1 MSVFTVSNLN
11 DAGNGSLRAAI
22 TAANGDS
29 GSPTVINF
37 TVHGTITL
45 SSALPALTHSTT
57 IDATTEASHTAGGP
71 PVVEIDCNQHAGLT
85 FALGSDGSQLL
96 GVAVANAT
104 GNGVTLQSGNI
115 TLNDNYIG
123 LNLAGTALGNSGDGL
138 FIASTSSNN
147 SIGLNP
153 TLATGVVGNV
163 ISGNGGNGISF
174 HGSSGNTL
182 VCNRIGT
189 DPTGTT
195 AIANGGNGLW
205 LTAGAS
211 GNQIGGIAFTDP
223 ATGASND
230 PTGNKGTVPPV
241 FVVPPQGNLIS
252 GNNANGVL
260 IDTGSHNNT
269 LNGNFVGTSANGDAK
284 IGNALDG
291 VAVVNSDNNS
301 LVGCQS
307 FNLPFVYY
315 NVLSGNGGNG
325 LSITNSNNTVVQ
337 GNFLGTAANNSAV
350 LANTLDGILVA
361 GTSTNTTIGGVI
373 PLGNVSAGNG
383 QNGIEVRDTASNL
396 ISFNTFG
403 GLFAF
408 GGAAPNGNDG
418 MLITSTG
425 GSIDVQTNVFSGNAH
440 NGIEIGG
447 NASGVTVEPN
457 IVGLNTE
464 GTALLPNGGDGLLIN
479 GTAHNNTIGGS
490 VFSVIPQNTFS
501 GNLGYGVE
509 LGGQSFNNVV
519 ISSDVGTT
527 STGKAA
533 MPNQKGGIIVDGTS
547 HGDTIGG
554 LQPGSGNMISGNIGN
569 GVSLAAGTDFIQVL
583 HNTIGFDRTGQPLP
597 NTGKQLVVDPGST
610 NDVIVGNVLAC
621 FAAGTQITTERGALA
636 VESLQ
641 IGDRV
646 RTVPQGRFEPVIW
659 IGHRRVDCQ
668 RHPHPHQ
675 VHPVRVAAHAFG
687 RGLPRRDLF
696 LSPDHAVFVNGV
708 LIPVK
713 YLINGRGIRQISV
726 RQLTYYHVELPRH
739 SVLLAEGLP
748 AETYLDV
755 GHRDNFQNNDG
766 GIRLFADFSGD
777 GPDIAILREGEACAP
792 FVVHGRELDAVRDAI
807 TAAERRIVRR
817 PQRAGSRAKNAAT
830 RRSQSILEPKRRV
843 R

>member
-1 MSVFTVSNLN
+1 MSTFTVTNLN
-11 DAGNGSLRAAI
+11 DAGAGSLRAAI
-22 TAANGDS
+22 TAANANP
-29 GSPTVINF
+29 GSLINF
-37 TVHGTITL
+37 VVNGTIAL
-45 SSALPALTHSTT
+45 NSALPALTQTTT
-57 IDATTEASHTAGGP
+57 IDATSEPSHISGGP
-71 PVVEIDCNQHAGLT
+71 PVVEINCNGNAGLT
-85 FALGSDGSQLL
+85 FAPGSDGSQLL
-96 GVAVANAT
+96 GVAVANAN
-104 GNGVTLQSGNI
+104 GNGVTLESGNI

-123 LNLAGTALGNSGDGL
+123 LNLAGAAAGNSGDGV
-138 FIASTSSNN
+138 FIATTSSNN
-147 SIGLNP
+147 LIGLNP

-195 AIANGGNGLW
+195 PIANGGNGLL

-223 ATGASND
+223 ATGAVND
-230 PTGNKGTVPPV
+230 PTGNKGTVAPV

-252 GNNANGVL
+252 GNGANGVL
-260 IDTGSHNNT
+260 IDSGSQNNM

-325 LSITNSNNTVVQ
+325 LSVTDSNNTVVQ
-337 GNFLGTAANNSAV
+337 GNFLGTAANNSAII
-350 LANTLDGILVA
+350 ANTLDGILVQ
-361 GTSTNTTIGGVI
+361 GTSANTTIGGVI

-408 GGAAPNGNDG
+408 GGAAANGNDG

-425 GSIDVQTNVFSGNAH
+425 GSIDVQTNVFSGNMH

-457 IVGLNTE
+457 IVGLDTE
-464 GTALLPNGGDGLLIN
+464 GTALLANGGDGLLID
-479 GTAHNNTIGGS
+479 GTAHNNTVGGS

-501 GNLGYGVE
+501 GNLGYGIE
-509 LGGQSFNNVV
+509 LGAQSFNNVV
-519 ISSDVGTT
+519 IASDVGTS
-527 STGKAA
+527 STGKTG

-547 HGDTIGG
+547 HFDTIGG
-554 LQPGSGNMISGNIGN
+554 VQPGNGNLISGNIGN
-569 GVSLAAGTDFIQVL
+569 GVTLAAGTGFISVI
-583 HNTIGFDRTGQPLP
+583 HNTIGFDKSGQPLL

-610 NDVIVGNVLAC
+610 NDTIIGNNIAC
-621 FAAGTQITTERGALA
+621 FAAGTHITTERGTIV
-636 VESLQ
+636 VEALQ

-646 RTVPQGRFEPVIW
+646 RTVPNARFEPVIW
-659 IGHRRVDCQ
+659 IGHRRVDCL

-675 VHPVRVAAHAFG
+675 VRPVRIAAHSFG
-687 RGLPRRDLF
+687 RGLPGRDLF

-713 YLINGRGIRQISV
+713 YLINGRGIRQMAV
-726 RQLTYYHVELPRH
+726 RQVTYHHVELSRH
-739 SVLLAEGLP
+739 AVLLAEGLP
-748 AETYLDV
+748 AESYLEV

-792 FVVHGRELDAVRDAI
+792 FVVHGPELEAVREAI

-817 PQRAGSRAKNAAT
+817 PERAGSRANNAAI
-830 RRSQSILEPKRRV
+830 RGNQSILEPIRRV
-843 R
+843 G

>member
-1 MSVFTVSNLN
+1 MSVFTVNNLN
-11 DAGNGSLRAAI
+11 DSGAGSLRAAI
-22 TAANGDS
+22 NAANGDS

-37 TVHGTITL
+37 AVSGTIAI
-45 SSALPALTHSTT
+45 SSALPALTHSTK
-57 IDATTEASHTAGGP
+57 IDATTTPGAP
-71 PVVEIDCNQHAGLT
+71 PVVEINCNGHAGLT

-96 GVAVANAT
+96 GVAVANAN
-104 GNGVTLQSGNI
+104 GNGVTLDAGSI

-123 LNLAGTALGNSGDGL
+123 LNLAGTAAANSGDGL

-153 TLATGVVGNV
+153 ALATGVVGNV

-189 DPTGTT
+189 DATGAT
-195 AIANGGNGLW
+195 AIPNGGNGLW
-205 LTAGAS
+205 FTAGAS

-223 ATGASND
+223 VTGASND
-230 PTGNKGTVPPV
+230 PTGNKGTTTPV

-252 GNNANGVL
+252 GNLGNGVL
-260 IDTGSHNNT
+260 IDSGSHNNT
-269 LNGNFVGTSANGDAK
+269 LNGNFVGTSANGDAA

-325 LSITNSNNTVVQ
+325 LSVTNSNNTVVQ
-337 GNFLGTAANNSAV
+337 GNFLGTAANNSAI
-350 LANTLDGILVA
+350 LPNTLDGILVA
-361 GTSTNTTIGGVI
+361 GTSANTTIGGVI

-383 QNGIEVRDTASNL
+383 ENGIEVTGTASNL

-425 GSIDVQTNVFSGNAH
+425 GSIDVQTNVFSGNLH

-464 GTALLPNGGDGLLIN
+464 GTALLANGGDGLLID
-479 GTAHNNTIGGS
+479 GTAHNNTVGGS

-501 GNLGYGVE
+501 GNLGYGIE
-509 LGGQSFNNVV
+509 LGAQSHNNVV
-519 ISSDVGTT
+519 IAGDVGTT

-547 HGDTIGG
+547 HDDTIGG
-554 LQPGSGNMISGNIGN
+554 LQPGSSNMISGNIGN
-569 GVSLAAGTDFIQVL
+569 GVSLAAGTGFIQVL

-597 NTGKQLVVDPGST
+597 NTGQPVVVDPGST
-610 NDVIVGNVLAC
+610 NDTLAGNVAC
-621 FAAGTQITTERGALA
+621 FAAGTRITTRRGTIA
-636 VESLQ
+636 VESLRV
-641 IGDRV
+641 GDHV

-659 IGHRRVDCQ
+659 IGHRRIDCQ
-668 RHPHPHQ
+668 LHPDPRQ
-675 VHPVRVAAHAFG
+675 VRPVRIAAHAFG
-687 RGLPRRDLF
+687 RGLPRRELF
-696 LSPDHAVFVNGV
+696 LSPDHAVFVSGV

-713 YLINGRGIRQISV
+713 YLINGRGIRQMAV
-726 RQLTYYHVELPRH
+726 RQVSYHHVELPRH
-739 SVLLAEGLP
+739 AVLLAEGLP

-755 GHRDNFQNNDG
+755 GYRDNFQNNDG
-766 GIRLFADFSGD
+766 AIRLFADFSGD
-777 GPDIAILREGEACAP
+777 GPDIAILREGRACAP
-792 FVVHGRELDAVRDAI
+792 FVVHGPELDAVRDTI
-807 TAAERRIVRR
+807 TVAERRIVGRTR
-817 PQRAGSRAKNAAT
+817 HAGSHVNSTAPHRN
-830 RRSQSILEPKRRV
+830 RSILEAICRV
-843 R
+843 G

>member
-1 MSVFTVSNLN
+1 MSVFTVANLN
-11 DAGNGSLRAAI
+11 DSGAGSLRAAI
-22 TAANGDS
+22 TAANADS

-37 TVHGTITL
+37 SVNGTITL
-45 SSALPALTHSTT
+45 ASGLPAITHEVA
-57 IDATTEASHTAGGP
+57 IDATSESSHVSGGP
-71 PVVEIDCNQHAGLT
+71 PVVEINCNNNAGLT
-85 FALGSDGSQLL
+85 FAPGSDGSQLL
-96 GVAVANAT
+96 GVAVANAN
-104 GNGVTLQSGNI
+104 GNGVTLESGNI
-115 TLNDNYIG
+115 TLNNNYIG
-123 LNLAGTALGNSGDGL
+123 LDLAGNAAGNSGDGL
-138 FIASTSSNN
+138 FIATTSSNN
-147 SIGLNP
+147 LIGLNP

-195 AIANGGNGLW
+195 AIANVGNGLW

-223 ATGASND
+223 ATGAVND
-230 PTGNKGTVPPV
+230 PTGNKGTTTPV

-252 GNNANGVL
+252 GNSANGVL
-260 IDTGSHNNT
+260 IDSGSQNNM
-269 LNGNFVGTSANGDAK
+269 LNGNFVGTSANGDAA
-284 IGNALDG
+284 IGNTLDG
-291 VAVVNSDNNS
+291 VAVVNADNNS

-325 LSITNSNNTVVQ
+325 LSVTDSNNTVVQ
-337 GNFLGTAANNSAV
+337 GNFLGTAANNSTV
-350 LANTLDGILVA
+350 LANNLDGILVQ
-361 GTSTNTTIGGVI
+361 GTSANTTIGGVI

-425 GSIDVQTNVFSGNAH
+425 GSIDVQTNVFSGNTH

-457 IVGLNTE
+457 IVGLDTE
-464 GTALLPNGGDGLLIN
+464 GTALLHNGGDGLLID
-479 GTAHNNTIGGS
+479 GTAHNNTVGGS

-501 GNLGYGVE
+501 GNLGYGIE
-509 LGGQSFNNVV
+509 LGAQSFNNVV
-519 ISSDVGTT
+519 IASDVGTS
-527 STGKAA
+527 STGKTA

-547 HGDTIGG
+547 HDDTIGG
-554 LQPGSGNMISGNIGN
+554 LQPGSGNLISGNIGN
-569 GVSLAAGTDFIQVL
+569 GVTLAAGTGFISVV
-583 HNTIGFDRTGQPLP
+583 HNTIGFDKSGQPLP
-597 NTGKQLVVDPGST
+597 NTGTQLVVDPGST
-610 NDVIVGNVLAC
+610 NDTVVGNVIAC
-621 FAAGTQITTERGALA
+621 FAAGTRITTERGMVA

-641 IGDRV
+641 VGDRV
-646 RTVPQGRFEPVIW
+646 RTVPHARFEPVIW
-659 IGHRRVDCQ
+659 IAHRHVDCL
-668 RHPHPHQ
+668 RHPDPRQ
-675 VHPVRVAAHAFG
+675 VHPVRIAAHSFG
-687 RGLPRRDLF
+687 RGLPKRDMF

-713 YLINGRGIRQISV
+713 YLINGRGIRQIAV
-726 RQLTYYHVELPRH
+726 RQITYYHVELPRH
-739 SVLLAEGLP
+739 AVLLAEGLP

-755 GHRDNFQNNDG
+755 GYRDNFDNNDG
-766 GIRLFADFSGD
+766 SIRLFADFSGD

-792 FVVHGRELDAVRDAI
+792 FVVHGPELDAVREAI
-807 TAAERRIVRR
+807 TVAERRIVPR

-830 RRSQSILEPKRRV
+830 RRHQSILEPIRRV
-843 R
+843 G

>member
-1 MSVFTVSNLN
+1 MSIFTVSSLN
-11 DAGNGSLRAAI
+11 DSGPGSLRAAI
-22 TAANGDS
+22 TEANGDS

-37 TVHGTITL
+37 TINGTITL
-45 SSALPALTHSTT
+45 SSDLPAVTHTVT
-57 IDATTEASHTAGGP
+57 IDATSTPGAP
-71 PVVEIDCNQHAGLT
+71 PVVEINCNNNAGLT
-85 FALGSDGSQLL
+85 FAPGSDGSQLL
-96 GVAVANAT
+96 GLAVANAN
-104 GNGVTLQSGNI
+104 GNGVTLASGNI

-123 LNLAGTALGNSGDGL
+123 LNLAGTAAGNSGDGV
-138 FIASTSSNN
+138 FIATTSSNN
-147 SIGLNP
+147 LIGLNP

-189 DPTGTT
+189 DPSGTT
-195 AIANGGNGLW
+195 PIPNGRNGLL

-223 ATGASND
+223 ATGAVND
-230 PTGNKGTVPPV
+230 PTGNKGTVTPV

-252 GNNANGVL
+252 GNGANGVL
-260 IDTGSHNNT
+260 IDSGSQNNM

-325 LSITNSNNTVVQ
+325 LSVTDSNNTVVQ
-337 GNFLGTAANNSAV
+337 GNFLGTAANNSQI
-350 LANTLDGILVA
+350 LANNLDGILVQ
-361 GTSTNTTIGGVI
+361 GTSANTTIGGVI

-408 GGAAPNGNDG
+408 GGKAANGNDG

-425 GSIDVQTNVFSGNAH
+425 GSIDVQTNVFSGNTN

-447 NASGVTVEPN
+447 DASGVTVEPN

-464 GTALLPNGGDGLLIN
+464 GTALLPNDGDGLLID
-479 GTAHNNTIGGS
+479 GTAHNNTVGGS

-501 GNLGYGVE
+501 GNFGYGAE

-519 ISSDVGTT
+519 IASYAGLS

-547 HGDTIGG
+547 HDDTIGG
-554 LQPGSGNMISGNIGN
+554 IGLGIGNLVSGNIGN
-569 GVSLAAGTDFIQVL
+569 GVTLAAGTDRISVI
-583 HNTIGFDRTGQPLP
+583 HNTIGFDASGQLLP

-610 NDVIVGNVLAC
+610 NDTVVGNNLAC
-621 FAAGTQITTERGALA
+621 FAAGTHITTERGTIA

-641 IGDRV
+641 VGDRV
-646 RTVPQGRFEPVIW
+646 RTVPQERLEPVIW
-659 IGHRRVDCQ
+659 IGHRRVDCL
-668 RHPHPHQ
+668 RHPDPRQ
-675 VHPVRVAAHAFG
+675 VRPVRIAAHVFG
-687 RGLPRRDLF
+687 RGLPKRDLF

-713 YLINGRGIRQISV
+713 YLINGRGIRQMAV
-726 RQLTYYHVELPRH
+726 RQVTYYHVELPRH
-739 SVLLAEGLP
+739 AVTLGRGP
-748 AETYLDV
+748 A
-755 GHRDNFQNNDG
+755 R
-766 GIRLFADFSGD
+766 
-777 GPDIAILREGEACAP
+777 
-792 FVVHGRELDAVRDAI
+792 RELPRCRISRQFRDQ
-807 TAAERRIVRR
+807 RRQHSPIRR
-817 PQRAGSRAKNAAT
+817 LLR
-830 RRSQSILEPKRRV
+830 
-843 R
+843 

>member
-1 MSVFTVSNLN
+1 MSTFTVTNLS
-11 DAGNGSLRAAI
+11 DSGAGSLREAI
-22 TAANGDS
+22 TLANADS
-29 GSPTVINF
+29 GSPTLINF
-37 TVHGTITL
+37 AVNGTITL
-45 SSALPALTHSTT
+45 DSALPALTHSTT
-57 IDATTEASHTAGGP
+57 IDATSESSHTSGGP
-71 PVVEIDCNQHAGLT
+71 PVVEINCNGKVGLT

-96 GVAVANAT
+96 GVAVANAA
-104 GNGVTLQSGNI
+104 GSGVTLVSGNI

-123 LNLAGTALGNSGDGL
+123 LNLAGAAAGNSGDGL

-147 SIGLNP
+147 RIGLNP

-174 HGSSGNTL
+174 NGSSGNTL
-182 VCNRIGT
+182 VCNRIGS

-195 AIANGGNGLW
+195 AIANGHNGLL
-205 LTAGAS
+205 LTGGAS

-230 PTGNKGTVPPV
+230 PTGNKGTVTPV

-252 GNNANGVL
+252 GNGANGVL
-260 IDTGSHNNT
+260 IDSGSHNNT

-284 IGNALDG
+284 IGNTLDG

-337 GNFLGTAANNSAV
+337 GNFLGTAANNSQI
-350 LANTLDGILVA
+350 LANNLDGILVQ
-361 GTSTNTTIGGVI
+361 GTSANTTIGGVI

-425 GSIDVQTNVFSGNAH
+425 GSIDVQTNVFSGNTH

-447 NASGVTVEPN
+447 DASGVTVEPN
-457 IVGLNTE
+457 IAGLDTE
-464 GTALLPNGGDGLLIN
+464 GTALLANGGDGLLIDD
-479 GTAHNNTIGGS
+479 TAHNNTVGGS

-501 GNLGYGVE
+501 GNLGYGIE
-509 LGGQSFNNVV
+509 LGGHSFNNVV
-519 ISSDVGTT
+519 IASDVGTS
-527 STGKAA
+527 STGKTA
-533 MPNQKGGIIVDGTS
+533 MPNKQGGIIVDGTS
-547 HGDTIGG
+547 HDDTIGG
-554 LQPGSGNMISGNIGN
+554 FQPGGGNLISGNIGN
-569 GVSLAAGTDFIQVL
+569 GVTLAAGTGFISVV
-583 HNTIGFDRTGQPLP
+583 HNTIGFDKSGQLLP

-610 NDVIVGNVLAC
+610 NDTIIGNDLVC
-621 FAAGTQITTERGALA
+621 FAAGTRITTERGAIA

-641 IGDRV
+641 VGDRV

-659 IGHRRVDCQ
+659 IGHRRVDCR
-668 RHPHPHQ
+668 RHPDPRQ
-675 VHPVRVAAHAFG
+675 VRPVRIAAHSFG
-687 RGLPRRDLF
+687 RGLPKRDLY

-713 YLINGRGIRQISV
+713 YLINGHGIRQIAV
-726 RQLTYYHVELPRH
+726 HQVTYHHVELPRH
-739 SVLLAEGLP
+739 AVLMAEGLP
-748 AETYLDV
+748 AETYLDI
-755 GHRDNFQNNDG
+755 GYRDNFQNNDG

-777 GPDIAILREGEACAP
+777 RPDIAVLREAKACAP
-792 FVVHGRELDAVRDAI
+792 FVVHGPEFDRVREVI
-807 TAAERRIVRR
+807 TAA
-817 PQRAGSRAKNAAT
+817 ARAKNPAT
-830 RRSQSILEPKRRV
+830 RRNQSILGPIRRV
-843 R
+843 G

>member
-1 MSVFTVSNLN
+1 MSTFPVTSLN
-11 DAGNGSLRAAI
+11 DSGAGSLRAAI

-37 TVHGTITL
+37 TVNGTITL
-45 SSALPALTHSTT
+45 SSALPALTHSTK
-57 IDATTEASHTAGGP
+57 IDATSTPGGP
-71 PVVEIDCNQHAGLT
+71 PVVEINCNHSAGLT
-85 FALGSDGSQLL
+85 FAPGSDGSQLL
-96 GVAVANAT
+96 GVAVTNAN
-104 GNGVTLQSGNI
+104 GNGVTLESGNI
-115 TLNDNYIG
+115 TLNNNYIG
-123 LNLAGTALGNSGDGL
+123 LDLTGNAAGNAGDGL

-195 AIANGGNGLW
+195 AIANVGNGLW

-223 ATGASND
+223 ATGAAND
-230 PTGNKGTVPPV
+230 PTGNKGTTAPV

-269 LNGNFVGTSANGDAK
+269 LNGNFVGTSANGDAA

-337 GNFLGTAANNSAV
+337 GNFLGTAANNSTV
-350 LANTLDGILVA
+350 LANNLDGILVA
-361 GTSTNTTIGGVI
+361 GTSANTTIGGVI

-425 GSIDVQTNVFSGNAH
+425 GSIDVQTNVFSGNAK

-457 IVGLNTE
+457 IVGLDTE
-464 GTALLPNGGDGLLIN
+464 GTALLANGGDGLLID
-479 GTAHNNTIGGS
+479 GTAHNNTVGGS

-501 GNLGYGVE
+501 GNLGYGIE
-509 LGGQSFNNVV
+509 LGAQSFNNVV
-519 ISSDVGTT
+519 IASDVGTS
-527 STGKAA
+527 STGKTA

-547 HGDTIGG
+547 HADTIGG
-554 LQPGSGNMISGNIGN
+554 LQPGSGNLISGNIGN
-569 GVSLAAGTDFIQVL
+569 GVTLAAGTGFISVV
-583 HNTIGFDRTGQPLP
+583 HNTIGFDKSGQPLP

-610 NDVIVGNVLAC
+610 NDTIVGNNLAC
-621 FAAGTQITTERGALA
+621 FAAGTRITTERGAIA

-641 IGDRV
+641 VGDRV

-659 IGHRRVDCQ
+659 IGHRRVDCR
-668 RHPHPHQ
+668 RHPDPRQ
-675 VHPVRVAAHAFG
+675 VRPVRIAAHTFG
-687 RGLPRRDLF
+687 RGLPKRDLY
-696 LSPDHAVFVNGV
+696 LSPDHAVFVSGV

-713 YLINGRGIRQISV
+713 YLINGRGIRQIAV
-726 RQLTYYHVELPRH
+726 HQVTYHHAELPRH
-739 SVLLAEGLP
+739 AVLLAEGLP

-755 GHRDNFQNNDG
+755 GYRDNFQNNDG

-777 GPDIAILREGEACAP
+777 GPDIAILREGKACAP
-792 FVVHGRELDAVRDAI
+792 FVVHGPELDRVREAI
-807 TAAERRIVRR
+807 TAAERVIVGR
-817 PQRAGSRAKNAAT
+817 PQRAAARAKNPAT
-830 RRSQSILEPKRRV
+830 RRNQSILEPIRRV
-843 R
+843 E

>member
-1 MSVFTVSNLN
+1 MPTFTVTSLS
-11 DAGNGSLRAAI
+11 DSGPGSLRAAI
-22 TAANGDS
+22 TSANANP
-29 GSPTVINF
+29 GSLINF
-37 TVHGTITL
+37 AVNGTIAL
-45 SSALPALTHSTT
+45 DSALPALTHSTT
-57 IDATTEASHTAGGP
+57 IDATSEPSHTTGGP
-71 PVVEIDCNQHAGLT
+71 PVVEINCNGNAGLT

-96 GVAVANAT
+96 GVAVANAN
-104 GNGVTLQSGNI
+104 GNGVTLEAGNI

-123 LNLAGTALGNSGDGL
+123 LNLAGAAAGNSGDGL

-153 TLATGVVGNV
+153 TLATGVIGNV

-174 HGSSGNTL
+174 NGSSGNTL

-195 AIANGGNGLW
+195 AIANGSNGLL
-205 LTAGAS
+205 LTGGAS

-223 ATGASND
+223 ATGAVND
-230 PTGNKGTVPPV
+230 PTGNKGTTTPV

-252 GNNANGVL
+252 GNSANGVL
-260 IDTGSHNNT
+260 IDSGSHNNT

-325 LSITNSNNTVVQ
+325 LSITDSNNTVVQ

-350 LANTLDGILVA
+350 LANTLDGILVQ
-361 GTSTNTTIGGVI
+361 GTSANTTIGGVI

-383 QNGIEVRDTASNL
+383 QNGIEVSGTASNL

-418 MLITSTG
+418 ILITSTG
-425 GSIDVQTNVFSGNAH
+425 GSIDVQTNVFSGNAN

-464 GTALLPNGGDGLLIN
+464 GTALLPNDGDGLLID
-479 GTAHNNTIGGS
+479 GTAHNNTVGGS

-501 GNLGYGVE
+501 GNLGYGAE

-519 ISSDVGTT
+519 IASYAGLS

-547 HGDTIGG
+547 HDDTIGG
-554 LQPGSGNMISGNIGN
+554 FGLGIGNLVSGNIGN
-569 GVSLAAGTDFIQVL
+569 GVTLAAGTDFISVV
-583 HNTIGFDRTGQPLP
+583 HNTIGFDASGQPLP
-597 NTGKQLVVDPGST
+597 NTGQQLVVDPGST
-610 NDVIVGNVLAC
+610 NDIVVGNVLAC
-621 FAAGTQITTERGALA
+621 FAAGTRISTRRGTIA

-641 IGDRV
+641 VGDRV

-659 IGHRRVDCQ
+659 IGHRRVDCV
-668 RHPHPHQ
+668 RHPDPRQ
-675 VHPVRVAAHAFG
+675 VRPVRIAAHTFG

-713 YLINGRGIRQISV
+713 YLINGRGIRQIAV
-726 RQLTYYHVELPRH
+726 HQVTYHHVELPRH
-739 SVLLAEGLP
+739 AVLLAEGLP

-755 GHRDNFQNNDG
+755 GYRDNFQNNDG
-766 GIRLFADFSGD
+766 SIRLFADFSGD

-792 FVVHGRELDAVRDAI
+792 FVVHGPELDAVRDWI
-807 TAAERRIVRR
+807 SDAERRIVRR
-817 PQRAGSRAKNAAT
+817 TRHAGSHVNSAA
-830 RRSQSILEPKRRV
+830 KRRN
-843 R
+843 RLIREAKRGEG